1 MHFKLFEVSIA
12 LFSGCWVF
20 CLFVC
25 FTAFYSILTFTFYNL
40 HTCWNAVLLCCCV
53 FLLFHHKYMLF
64 KQSDTGLLGFCSWF
78 QIWILSSLL
87 YWTLA
92 EIRKLTLG
100 ASPTVCSPKASL
112 EFAFELI
119 S

>member
-1 MHFKLFEVSIA
+1 
-12 LFSGCWVF
+12 
-20 CLFVC
+20 
-25 FTAFYSILTFTFYNL
+25 
-40 HTCWNAVLLCCCV
+40 
-53 FLLFHHKYMLF
+53 MLF